1 MRTEKDHLGVVS
13 FHDTCYY
20 GIQTQRAVENFK
32 LSENLVRLELIHAMV
47 LVKKAAAM
55 AHKELKSYESDKAEA
70 IIKACDLLLEGAYDN
85 QFVTA
90 ALQGGA
96 GTSTHMNI
104 NEVVANLA
112 LELMGHPKGA
122 YHIIHPL
129 DEVNRSQSTND
140 VYPTALRIAAIRQLR
155 KTAAAFHQ
163 LQAALQILEEQFASV
178 LKLGRTQLMDA
189 LPMTLGQSFGAY
201 ARAVSRDRWRIYKV
215 EERLREINIGGTAI
229 GTGLNATNA
238 YIFKVTDLLQ
248 EITGLGL
255 ARSEYPIDST
265 QNMDVFVEVSG
276 LLKAASVNLIK
287 ISGDLRLMN
296 SGPRG
301 GLGEI
306 TLPERQ
312 AGSTIMP
319 GKINPV
325 MAEMIAQVGMK
336 VIANDSAITQAASM
350 GQFELNAFAPL
361 IADAL
366 LESLSLLEKGVV
378 AFTTH
383 CIKGITANVGVCL
396 SHVENSTVLATALV
410 HHLGYEVS
418 AKLACEAL
426 ETHKSIRTLVLEQ
439 ELLADEVLDQ
449 ILKPHQITNPG
460 IPGLSTKQRSQ
471 NKESL

>member
-1 MRTEKDHLGVVS
+1 MRTEKDHLGVVQ

-32 LSENLVRLELIHAMV
+32 LSEKAVRLELIHAIV

-55 AHKELKSYESDKAEA
+55 AHKALKSYDLHKADA
-70 IIKACDLLLEGAYDN
+70 IIGACDRILAGEFDN
-85 QFVTA
+85 QFITQ

-96 GTSTHMNI
+96 GTSTHMNV
-104 NEVVANLA
+104 NEVIANVA
-112 LELMGHPKGA
+112 LERLGHAKGD
-122 YHIIHPL
+122 YHILHPL
-129 DEVNRSQSTND
+129 NEVNMSQSTND
-140 VYPTALRIAAIRQLR
+140 VYPTALRIACIRQIR
-155 KTAAAFHQ
+155 KTAEAFHK
-163 LQAALQILEEQFASV
+163 LQAALQTLEDQFASV

-201 ARAVSRDRWRIYKV
+201 ARAISRDRWRIYKG
-215 EERLREINIGGTAI
+215 EERLREVNIGGTAI

-238 YIFKVTDLLQ
+238 YIFKITDLLQ
-248 EITGLGL
+248 DLTGLGI

-276 LLKAASVNLIK
+276 LLKSASVNLIK

-325 MAEMIAQVGMK
+325 MAEMIAQIGMK

-350 GQFELNAFAPL
+350 GQFELNAFTPL
-361 IADAL
+361 IADAI
-366 LESLSLLEKGVV
+366 LESLSLLEKGVI
-378 AFTTH
+378 AFTEY
-383 CIKGITANVGVCL
+383 CIKGIEANVEVCL

-410 HHLGYEVS
+410 HHLGYDVS
-418 AKLACEAL
+418 AELACAAL
-426 ETHKSIRTLVLEQ
+426 ETNQTIRTLVLERG
-439 ELLADEVLDQ
+439 LLEPEVLET

-460 IPGLSTKQRSQ
+460 IPGMS
-471 NKESL
+471 NKLRP